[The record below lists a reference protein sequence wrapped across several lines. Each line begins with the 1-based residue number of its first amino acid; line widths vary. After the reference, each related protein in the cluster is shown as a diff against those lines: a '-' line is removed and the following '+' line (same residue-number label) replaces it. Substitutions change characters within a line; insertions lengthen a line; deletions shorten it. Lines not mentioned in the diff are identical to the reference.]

1 MSSVF
6 PFPVLSINLEQMA
19 MVIDTLPFAT
29 HMRILSSNQ
38 YVLANLQHAKQL
50 GFQRTEEVMHIAY
63 PYIARHRRQRI
74 AELGGNLELE
84 EAYQRFIHQVNAQ
97 TELAKEPRRFQVCT
111 LFPTGFIY
119 IGIVQKIPILSAHQC
134 TNAILTFSQDIT
146 TRFDLVDIYQLYKR
160 NYTEGKRAIQ
170 QFMKY
175 LGIEDFFRILPT
187 HRELLTLLMFRK
199 DARAKY
205 AARQLGLSDRT
216 VEEYKAR
223 LRNKLKNHISLEQLL
238 LKLRNPFNTPDDTI
252 PFMTKQNQ

>member
-1 MSSVF
+1 MSSAF

-29 HMRILSSNQ
+29 HMRVLASNQ
-38 YVLANLQHAKQL
+38 YVLANLQHAQQL
-50 GFQRTEEVMHIAY
+50 GFQRTEEVVHISY
-63 PYIARHRRQRI
+63 PYIARHRRECI
-74 AELGGNLELE
+74 AELGGSLELE
-84 EAYQRFIHQVNAQ
+84 DAYQRFIHQANAQ

-119 IGIVQKIPILSAHQC
+119 IGIVQKIPILSAKQHV
-134 TNAILTFSQDIT
+134 NAILTFSQDIT
-146 TRFDLVDIYQLYKR
+146 TRFDLADIYLLYKR

-175 LGIEDFFRILPT
+175 LGIGDLFRIFPT

-205 AARQLGLSDRT
+205 VARQLGLSDRT

-223 LRNKLKNHISLEQLL
+223 LRNKLKTHISLEQLL
-238 LKLRNPFNTPDDTI
+238 LKLRNPFNKLDETV
-252 PFMTKQNQ
+252 PFMPEQGQ